1 MYINRGLPGSLHAKF
16 DKVFRQNLFH
26 GKSSKSGNGSSIDQ
40 TQEIAEAIPRFAAQ
54 LEIRSMLDIPCGDLV
69 WMSRV
74 NLGDIKYIGAD
85 VAPSLI
91 LHLKSK
97 YPDRNLQ
104 ALNIV
109 QDALPKVDLIF
120 CRDLFV
126 HLTNKDIHCAIKNIK
141 ASKSQYLATTTFTN
155 RAINRNLPILTRGVA
170 WRTINLEL
178 QPFNFPRPKVL
189 IDEKCTEGSGMFF
202 DKSIAIWKISDLP

>member
-16 DKVFRQNLFH
+16 DQVFRQNLFH

-69 WMSRV
+69 WMSKV
-74 NLGDIKYIGAD
+74 NLGEVKYIGGD

-97 YPDRNLQ
+97 YTGRDFQ

-126 HLTNKDIHCAIKNIK
+126 HLTNKDINSAVKNIK

-155 RAINRNLPILTRGVA
+155 RAINRNLPILTRGLPGEPL
-170 WRTINLEL
+170 ISNYNPLISL
-178 QPFNFPRPKVL
+178 GPK
-189 IDEKCTEGSGMFF
+189 F
-202 DKSIAIWKISDLP
+202 